1 MTKTYPIEFSK
12 GEDLLYIALDV
23 TDFDRAKKFYQE
35 IFNFKITF
43 DAGNEIGWCE
53 LELPVKGIKLGLNYN
68 EDNEIKHGSTTLG
81 ISVEDIDATKQYLD
95 SKSVYTSEIRDQP
108 DLISIFDMK
117 DSEGNII
124 QFIGKPRITSKK

>member
-23 TDFDRAKKFYQE
+23 IDYDRAKKFYQE
-35 IFNFKITF
+35 IFNFEITF
-43 DAGNEIGWCE
+43 DAGNEVGWCE
-53 LELPVKGIKLGLNYN
+53 LELPVKGIKLGLNYHEN
-68 EDNEIKHGSTTLG
+68 NKIKPGSTTLG
-81 ISVEDIDATKQYLD
+81 INVEDIEATKKYLD

-124 QFIGKPRITSKK
+124 QFLGKPRITSKK

>member
-12 GEDLLYIALDV
+12 GEDLLYVALDV
-23 TDFDRAKKFYQE
+23 ADFDRAKKFYQD
-35 IFNFKITF
+35 IFNFEITF
-43 DAGNEIGWCE
+43 DAGKEIGWCE
-53 LELPVKGIKLGLNYN
+53 LELPVKGIKLGLNYKENN
-68 EDNEIKHGSTTLG
+68 EVKPGSTTLG
-81 ISVEDIDATKQYLD
+81 ISVEDIDATKKYLN
-95 SKSVYTSEIRDQP
+95 SKSVNTTEIRDLP